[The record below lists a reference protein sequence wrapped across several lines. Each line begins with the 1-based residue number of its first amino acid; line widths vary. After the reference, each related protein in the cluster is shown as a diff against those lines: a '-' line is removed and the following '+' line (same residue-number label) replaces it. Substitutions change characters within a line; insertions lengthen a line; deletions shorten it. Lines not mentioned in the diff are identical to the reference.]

1 MLEINE
7 FILAEMCQMTF
18 LPLITLPA
26 HYTREMLLLS
36 PLPPPHLVKGECELI
51 EIISMCAVVQI
62 LPQGVSPGSMGI
74 WRAGGAGRGGI
85 GGVLWSQVTTTSAV
99 LCQTTVGAP

>member
-36 PLPPPHLVKGECELI
+36 PCPPTHLVKGECELI
-51 EIISMCAVVQI
+51 EIISMRAVVQI
-62 LPQGVSPGSMGI
+62 PPQGVSPGSMGI
-74 WRAGGAGRGGI
+74 WRARVGGW

-99 LCQTTVGAP
+99 LCETTVGAP